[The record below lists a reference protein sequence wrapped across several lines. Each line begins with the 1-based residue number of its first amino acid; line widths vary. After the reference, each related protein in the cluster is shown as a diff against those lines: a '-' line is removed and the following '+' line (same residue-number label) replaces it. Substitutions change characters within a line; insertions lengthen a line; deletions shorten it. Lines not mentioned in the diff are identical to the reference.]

1 MLWEYCKTLKT
12 SNLIKSSIYKVGI
25 SSYSSLQSLLYFSPR
40 NIDLIPDAGDIESN
54 NDYEESFSDQF
65 EKDGLEDKIVVVC
78 VSCLLKLAKIN
89 IPFTCQSC
97 KTEISIKTLKRG
109 SAIIFMCVSEE
120 F

>member
-1 MLWEYCKTLKT
+1 M
-12 SNLIKSSIYKVGI
+12 SV
-25 SSYSSLQSLLYFSPR
+25 LYFSPR
-40 NIDLIPDAGDIESN
+40 NIDLIPDAGDNESN
-54 NDYEESFSDQF
+54 NEYEDSFSEQF
-65 EKDGLEDKIVVVC
+65 EKDGLEHKIVVVC